1 MNQRE
6 LKTGK
11 NRKNER
17 DSERDSERKREKGQ
31 ERKLEM
37 GLHVENVPYLDR

>member
-11 NRKNER
+11 TRKNER